1 MRARLVVPPIVAA
14 SFVAATLHADACDED
29 YVAAQKSEKTGAL
42 ISARD
47 HYKTCATGT
56 CPTSVQKDCTL
67 GFASVSPRIP
77 SIVVTVSFGAAPV
90 SQVTVTMDGKPIPF
104 DGKAFDVDPGKHAFH
119 FALDDGRTK
128 DFDAV
133 VVEGTR
139 GQPIKAEFEAKSVTT
154 TTGDSSA
161 ETSSSPPPRSDAS
174 PEGPSDDGGLSTQ
187 KYLALGVMGL
197 GVVGLVLGTIEGA
210 HAKSSWNDAKGEC
223 ASATDCASHDA
234 AVSDQQSAHTAAT
247 ISTVSFVI
255 GGAAL
260 VGGAI
265 WYLLTPSGAKEKTP
279 DAVSVQFSPAV
290 YPGGMSAALWGSF

>member
-1 MRARLVVPPIVAA
+1 MRASLVVPSIVAA
-14 SFVAATLHADACDED
+14 SFVAATLHAEACDED
-29 YVAAQKSEKTGAL
+29 YVAAQKAEKTGAL
-42 ISARD
+42 LSARD
-47 HYKTCATGT
+47 HYKTCATGA

-67 GFASVSPRIP
+67 AFASVSPRIP

-104 DGKAFDVDPGKHAFH
+104 DGKAFDVDPGKHSFH

-139 GQPIKAEFEAKSVTT
+139 GQPIKAEFEAKSTT
-154 TTGDSSA
+154 TTPTTSSA
-161 ETSSSPPPRSDAS
+161 DDAS
-174 PEGPSDDGGLSTQ
+174 TPTPQPSASLEGSSDGGGTSTTR
-187 KYLALGVMGL
+187 YLALGVMGV
-197 GVVGLVLGTIEGA
+197 GVVGLVVGTIEGM

-234 AVSDQQSAHTAAT
+234 AVADQQSAHTAAT
-247 ISTVSFVI
+247 ISTVSFVL

-265 WYLLTPSGAKEKTP
+265 WYFLTPSGAHEKTP
-279 DAVSVQFSPAV
+279 DSVSLQFSPAV

>member
-1 MRARLVVPPIVAA
+1 MRASLAVPSVVAA
-14 SFVAATLHADACDED
+14 SFVAATLHAQACDED
-29 YVAAQKSEKTGAL
+29 YVAAQKAEKTGAL

-47 HYKTCATGT
+47 HYKTCATGA
-56 CPTSVQKDCTL
+56 CPASVQKDCTL
-67 GFASVSPRIP
+67 AFASVSPRIP
-77 SIVVTVSFGAAPV
+77 SIVVTVAFGAAPV

-104 DGKAFDVDPGKHAFH
+104 DGKAFDVDPGKHSFH

-128 DFDAV
+128 DFEAV

-154 TTGDSSA
+154 TATTSTDASS
-161 ETSSSPPPRSDAS
+161 TPPPPAS
-174 PEGPSDDGGLSTQ
+174 SLEGSSEEGKPRTPN
-187 KYLALGVMGL
+187 YLALGLMGV
-197 GVVGLVLGTIEGA
+197 GVVGLVVGTIEGL

-234 AVSDQQSAHTAAT
+234 AVADQQSAHTAAT
-247 ISTVSFVI
+247 ISTVSFVV

-265 WYLLTPSGAKEKTP
+265 WYFLTPSGATEKTP
-279 DAVSVQFSPAV
+279 DSVSLKFSPAV
-290 YPGGMSAALWGSF
+290 FPGGMSAALWGSF